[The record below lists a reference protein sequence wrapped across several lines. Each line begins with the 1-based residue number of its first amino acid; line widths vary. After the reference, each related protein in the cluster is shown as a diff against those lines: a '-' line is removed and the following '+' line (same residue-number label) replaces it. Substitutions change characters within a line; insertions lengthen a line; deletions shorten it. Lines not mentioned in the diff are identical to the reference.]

1 MSIRYLLLIAV
12 LCLTVTTVSCNSS
25 SVSQEPSY
33 DNDREGRKMDG
44 DREGRYDPDK
54 REEREHGR
62 DSYNENRGRD
72 EHKNRSHDEHDYEK
86 KPPHDMK
93 QAAERLGVTRDELR
107 EALGGPPPDISLGA
121 KTLGITEEDLIA
133 ALDMQERPHD
143 KKYKGRAEDNPL
155 KIAAD
160 HLGISFEEFQKALG
174 GPPPDIEGASRKL
187 GIDSEKIREAL
198 SVPPKK
204 GKRPDSR

>member
-12 LCLTVTTVSCNSS
+12 LCLTVTTVSCASS
-25 SVSQEPSY
+25 AVPQEPDY

-44 DREGRYDPDK
+44 DREGRYDSDK
-54 REEREHGR
+54 RKERERGR
-62 DSYNENRGRD
+62 DSYNGNRGRD
-72 EHKNRSHDEHDYEK
+72 EHSYEK

-121 KTLGITEEDLIA
+121 KTLGITEEDLMA

-160 HLGISFEEFQKALG
+160 HLGISFEEFQQALG

-187 GIDSEKIREAL
+187 GIDAERIREAL

-204 GKRPDSR
+204 GKPRDPR

>member
-25 SVSQEPSY
+25 AVSQEPSY
-33 DNDREGRKMDG
+33 DKDREGRKMDG
-44 DREGRYDPDK
+44 NHEGRYDSDK
-54 REEREHGR
+54 REEREHSR
-62 DSYNENRGRD
+62 DSYHENPGRD
-72 EHKNRSHDEHDYEK
+72 EHKNRNHDEHDYEK

-93 QAAERLGVTRDELR
+93 QAAERLGITRDELR
-107 EALGGPPPDISLGA
+107 EALGGPPPDISIGA
-121 KTLGITEEDLIA
+121 KTLGITEEDLLA
-133 ALDMQERPHD
+133 ALDMQERPHG
-143 KKYKGRAEDNPL
+143 KKYQGRAQDNPL

-198 SVPPKK
+198 LVPPKK
-204 GKRPDSR
+204 GKRRDPR